1 MRMIYDENYGEY
13 RCCALCGRTGTDR
26 VPLHRHH
33 IFGGANRK
41 TSEKLGMV
49 IDLCYDCHEGPQGV
63 HRNREKDLMLKRK
76 CQQIYE
82 DAGYSREEWRAL
94 FGKSWL

>member
-1 MRMIYDENYGEY
+1 MIYDENFDEA
-13 RCCALCGRTGTDR
+13 RCCALCGRTGTAT

-41 TSEKLGMV
+41 MSEKLGMV
-49 IDLCYDCHEGPQGV
+49 IDLCYDCHIGTDGV
-63 HRNREKDLMLKRK
+63 HMNREKDLRLKRK
-76 CQQIYE
+76 CQQIFE
-82 DAGYSREEWRAL
+82 DAGYTREEWRLL